1 MSCSESAVLQVCGA
15 SQSGSAPSPVQL
27 EISWEALC
35 MLLSCTSVKCPHA
48 FQSYVPVME
57 AGSDVTFRWT
67 VDDKPSFTFYNVV
80 FNVIYQS
87 PAVYK
92 LSVSQGLSR
101 DTISILGFH
110 LIPQTKQEKQ
120 QGEEQAE
127 LSCGG
132 VLCAPNELCCC
143 FSLSCSCKCKQ

>member
-1 MSCSESAVLQVCGA
+1 MGAGNIAFAPSFAVGFWSRDLHCSASGKATGDPAPVSCSESTVLWVCDA
-15 SQSGSAPSPVQL
+15 SQPGSAPSPVHL
-27 EISWEALC
+27 EIWEALC
-35 MLLSCTSVKCPHA
+35 MLFPCTSIKCPHA

-92 LSVSQGLSR
+92 LSVSR
-101 DTISILGFH
+101 NTI
-110 LIPQTKQEKQ
+110 IP
-120 QGEEQAE
+120 
-127 LSCGG
+127 
-132 VLCAPNELCCC
+132 
-143 FSLSCSCKCKQ
+143 F

>member
-1 MSCSESAVLQVCGA
+1 MLWHRAAVEFLEHAEGDSERKRLRLPWS
-15 SQSGSAPSPVQL
+15 
-27 EISWEALC
+27 
-35 MLLSCTSVKCPHA
+35 SVKCPCT

-101 DTISILGFH
+101 GTISGLLVH
-110 LIPQTKQEKQ
+110 WVPPAEKEKQ
-120 QGEEQAE
+120 Q
-127 LSCGG
+127 SDT
-132 VLCAPNELCCC
+132 
-143 FSLSCSCKCKQ
+143 

>member
-1 MSCSESAVLQVCGA
+1 MGA

-27 EISWEALC
+27 EISWEVLGV
-35 MLLSCTSVKCPHA
+35 LFSCASVKCSRA
-48 FQSYVPVME
+48 FQSYIPVME

-92 LSVSQGLSR
+92 LSVSQGHSH
-101 DTISILGFH
+101 DTISPLGFH
-110 LIPQTKQEKQ
+110 LIPQTPQEEQ
-120 QGEEQAE
+120 QGEKAE
-127 LSCGG
+127 LS
-132 VLCAPNELCCC
+132 
-143 FSLSCSCKCKQ
+143 